1 VSDDI
6 LEMLPV
12 DWLEPFLLLGL
23 RERGC
28 YGQELTQK
36 MVGFGFGTRRPG
48 AMYSERPTRRV
59 PGWERVSR
67 ALLGASRLIPRPSS
81 SSRRAVLYER

>member
-12 DWLEPFLLLGL
+12 DWLELFLLLGL
-23 RERGC
+23 RERDC

-36 MVGFGFGTRRPG
+36 MVGFGFETTRPG
-48 AMYSERPTRRV
+48 AMYWALRQMEKEGMVVSERD
-59 PGWERVSR
+59 GFD
-67 ALLGASRLIPRPSS
+67 SRL
-81 SSRRAVLYER
+81 SRWRYSITESGED